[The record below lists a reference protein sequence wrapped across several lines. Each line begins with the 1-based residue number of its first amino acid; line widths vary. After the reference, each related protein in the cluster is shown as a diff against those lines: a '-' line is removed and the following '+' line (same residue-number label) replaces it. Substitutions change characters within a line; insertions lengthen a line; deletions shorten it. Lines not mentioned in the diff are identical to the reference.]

1 MKPIVL
7 AAALCLL
14 LLLGNAAPSSPS
26 TDPGVP
32 SPQAA
37 EGAPAVHLKA
47 VSLYALA
54 GR

>member
-1 MKPIVL
+1 MKSIVL
-7 AAALCLL
+7 AAALSLL
-14 LLLGNAAPSSPS
+14 LLLGSAAPFSP
-26 TDPGVP
+26 DPGVP

>member
-1 MKPIVL
+1 MKSLAL

-14 LLLGNAAPSSPS
+14 LLLGSAAPSL
-26 TDPGVP
+26 
-32 SPQAA
+32 QAA